1 MNSFNE
7 SERTILFSFMDG
19 FRIIRIMSTSSRL
32 HTISWN
38 LPKIQFRE
46 AAQFSSF
53 LKLFSNWA
61 VPKRLAGRR
70 KKFQKCLI
78 QPQREAIIYQLVQ
91 FYSTHIVY
99 SYSSIFGPTV
109 PNNIP
114 NRVQNY
120 HFPPNG
126 LDLSFF
132 ASSVAFKFVVTQPIC
147 HLLKFH

>member
-1 MNSFNE
+1 MFNLA
-7 SERTILFSFMDG
+7 SEG
-19 FRIIRIMSTSSRL
+19 
-32 HTISWN
+32 
-38 LPKIQFRE
+38 
-46 AAQFSSF
+46 
-53 LKLFSNWA
+53 
-61 VPKRLAGRR
+61 
-70 KKFQKCLI
+70 
-78 QPQREAIIYQLVQ
+78 EAIIYQLVQ
-91 FYSTHIVY
+91 FYSTHIV
-99 SYSSIFGPTV
+99 YSSIFGPTV